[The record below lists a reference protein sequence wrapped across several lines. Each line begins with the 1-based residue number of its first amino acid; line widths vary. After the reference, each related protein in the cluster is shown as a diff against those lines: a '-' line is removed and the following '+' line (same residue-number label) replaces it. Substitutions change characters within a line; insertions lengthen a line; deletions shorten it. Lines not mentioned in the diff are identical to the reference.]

1 MPMQVTVNE
10 DILTQGKPSLE
21 VEKAVREGLII
32 RAYLNSEISVGELAE
47 LMGMKYLQARDWLHG
62 QGITTTRKLP
72 PDLEKTVDKNMERL
86 AEELKI

>member
-10 DILTQGKPSLE
+10 DILTRGKPFQE
-21 VEKAVREGLII
+21 VEKAVREGLVI
-32 RAYLNSEISVGELAE
+32 RAYLNAEISLGELAE

-62 QGITTTRKLP
+62 QGIATSRKLP
-72 PDLEKTVDKNMERL
+72 PDLKKTADKNMERL